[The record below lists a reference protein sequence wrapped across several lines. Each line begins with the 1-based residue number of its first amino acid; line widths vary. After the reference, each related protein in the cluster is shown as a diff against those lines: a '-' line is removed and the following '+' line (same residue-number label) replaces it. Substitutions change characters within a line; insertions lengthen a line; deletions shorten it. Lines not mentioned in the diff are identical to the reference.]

1 MSTRVELPGLRS
13 PAASFDE
20 PFAMLDACHERML
33 RSLQLLQRLCR
44 HVQQLG
50 AVDEQAAR
58 AAQDVLRYFDIAAP
72 LHHQDEELHV
82 FPALCAPDV
91 LPELQAAVARLTQE
105 HRSMEALWA
114 QLRAPLAVWSQGT
127 GQPLDAQHMEQMQ
140 QFVLLY
146 QQHLEQEEGS
156 IFPQARSRTDAAAL
170 QRMGMEM
177 AARRTA
183 PVADVSVER
192 SPQS

>member
-13 PAASFDE
+13 PAASFAE
-20 PFAMLDACHERML
+20 PFAMLDACHDRML
-33 RSLQLLQRLCR
+33 RSLQLLERLCL
-44 HVQQLG
+44 HVKQQG

-82 FPALCAPDV
+82 FPA
-91 LPELQAAVARLTQE
+91 
-105 HRSMEALWA
+105 
-114 QLRAPLAVWSQGT
+114 LRAPLAVWSQGT